1 MKRIVLLISVAA
13 IALFAS
19 STVSAQGKFGPDSA
33 ECIKYLSY
41 YTEYYKQKNYDAAL
55 PNWRKAYSLC
65 PPTARYSM
73 LSDGTTLIKRVIQA
87 NQKNAVYRMKLVDS
101 LFTIYDQRIQY
112 WPKYAVSSLNNKALD
127 MYNFIKNDPERLYAG
142 LNEIVGQTKEKT
154 RANIFLFQL
163 NTAIDLYKE
172 GSTSVDPEKII
183 NIYEDAIK
191 YLGMITPKNDVE
203 ARSIAKTKEDVESLF
218 ITSQVASCE
227 NLIALFGPRYEAD
240 SQNLDLAKN
249 IVRMMGMTEGCTD
262 NDLFLK
268 AINHMHTEEP
278 SYTSAYYLYKLYS
291 GRGDVE
297 NAIKFLEEAI
307 ASEGSDATTD
317 GGYNYELA
325 AYCFKNGKNGK
336 AVEAA
341 QQALELDPT
350 LSGKA
355 YMLIGTI
362 WGSIVCPGNE
372 IEQRAKYWVAVD
384 YMNKAK
390 AADEALAED
399 ANNHIRQYAAY
410 YPQTAE
416 AFMYDVTD
424 GQSYTVSCGG
434 MRAVTTVR
442 TQK

>member
-13 IALFAS
+13 MALFAS

-55 PNWRKAYSLC
+55 PNWRKAYSVC

-73 LSDGTTLIKRVIQA
+73 LSDGTTLLRRVIQA
-87 NQKNAVYRMKLVDS
+87 NQKDAVYRMKLVDS
-101 LFTIYDQRIQY
+101 LMTIYDQRVQY
-112 WPKYAVSSLNNKALD
+112 WPKYAISSLNNKALD
-127 MYNFIKNDPERLYAG
+127 MYNYLKNDSEKLYAG
-142 LNEIVGQTKEKT
+142 LNEIVAQTKEDT

-172 GSTSVDPEKII
+172 GSASVDPEKII
-183 NIYEDAIK
+183 NIYEDAVK
-191 YLGMITPKNDVE
+191 YLGMMTPKNDVE
-203 ARSIAKTKEDVESLF
+203 ARSIAKTIEDVESLF
-218 ITSQVASCE
+218 MTSQVANCD

-249 IVRMMGMTEGCTD
+249 VVRMMGMTEGCTD
-262 NDLFLK
+262 NDVFLK
-268 AINHMHTEEP
+268 AINYVHSQEP

-291 GRGDVE
+291 GRNDID

-307 ASEGSDATTD
+307 AAEESDALTD
-317 GGYNYELA
+317 ASYSYELA
-325 AYCFKNGKNGK
+325 AFSFKNGKNGK
-336 AVEAA
+336 AIEAA
-341 QQALELDPT
+341 QKALELDPS

-390 AADEALAED
+390 NADETLAED
-399 ANNHIRQYAAY
+399 ANNLIRQYAAY

-434 MRAVTTVR
+434 MRATTTVR